1 MRLDTSYD
9 VIRQVA
15 ACGAQAEPQGALA
28 NSRTPI
34 KRPRARKPEVGS
46 LLIGYEL
53 YAVSAAVKNMPQEL
67 KLPLAASGLAREVAA
82 RQQLKHPPGSL
93 LSASPAALPTIA
105 FVSAVVRRRY

>member
-34 KRPRARKPEVGS
+34 KRKPEVGS

-67 KLPLAASGLAREVAA
+67 KLPLAALAREVAA

-93 LSASPAALPTIA
+93 LSASPAALPKLDLLLLL
-105 FVSAVVRRRY
+105 